1 MTRRIPTIKKYF
13 YALIFSDKWKDH
25 WTMGVQWPYSVLF
38 VTGGDNIAI
47 FFSPHVLFASY
58 FYLCL
63 AIMVPGVSLYRWLDV
78 RFKYR
83 FKNVEETK
91 ECILSHQTSKTYLI
105 EVHQIKLNN
114 MACAPA
120 HTYIHTWA
128 FIIWQW
134 DVGSLIWIWVYLRN
148 FLNISV
154 LYLQGPQNESCA
166 FSNVMHTLY
175 DVEISKLDHMNFM
188 ELWSVIDMLLKILT
202 LYSSCKHER

>member
-91 ECILSHQTSKTYLI
+91 ECILSHQISRTYLI
-105 EVHQIKLNN
+105 EVHQIKQQHG
-114 MACAPA
+114 MCTCPYI
-120 HTYIHTWA
+120 HTYILSDMGFHNMTMRCWK
-128 FIIWQW
+128 F
-134 DVGSLIWIWVYLRN
+134 DLNMSLPTQFFEHL
-148 FLNISV
+148 
-154 LYLQGPQNESCA
+154 
-166 FSNVMHTLY
+166 
-175 DVEISKLDHMNFM
+175 
-188 ELWSVIDMLLKILT
+188 SVIFTGPTKWEL
-202 LYSSCKHER
+202 CV